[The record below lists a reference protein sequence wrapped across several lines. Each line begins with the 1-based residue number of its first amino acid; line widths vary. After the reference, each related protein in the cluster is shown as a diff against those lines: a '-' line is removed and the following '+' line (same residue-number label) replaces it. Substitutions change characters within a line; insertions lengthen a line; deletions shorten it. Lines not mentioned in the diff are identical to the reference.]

1 MLKELLKQLE
11 KRAPLQTVLSK
22 FASLFR
28 SDVSGHQRFSAESFT
43 QLQQFLEEGEASFQ
57 GIAVQAAVR
66 WSDSS
71 QRVMLRNTILRRGF
85 LTPSCLWGY
94 RQTRGSLD
102 ELFGDFASPEMAFM
116 QILLLKE
123 SDPSRSVPFLIER
136 FLSRKEVPEELRAA
150 SRLCVLRL
158 LDAGGSPELLK
169 ALRTRY
175 SGIDIL
181 NQWRPALPNRALDLS
196 KVTAQGA
203 IDFHQLVR
211 SVHDM
216 KDLSSL
222 TRTVYLLSLFYV
234 PLAEKE
240 WRSLW
245 LGRTDQLFFQRLRLA
260 SMVEAHNGGF
270 LLTAEPTKQT
280 MVKKFLYDSYAP
292 AKESIHKL
300 KAERVR
306 EDRERRVRNSELDR
320 QALEM
325 VPEGIVCVERG
336 GFLYYMN
343 PAAESMLSENS
354 LLRERLLGAGCIS
367 EALKRYSREDVL
379 ARVTASAKE
388 HGETTEIFG
397 NRIAVEIG
405 GRRFEIE
412 LGAHVLLLRDTTDRY
427 LIEEEIGKLYRHELK
442 AALDVMAAGLST
454 VRQLISD
461 GSSEAAVEF
470 LDQVEDKR
478 VELSSLLEERI
489 DFIRLHSDAFQI
501 RPSTVN
507 LNLVVDKCVSA
518 YREAASAKDVTIKS
532 DHLHTEAVLVR
543 GEERFLRKAIDNI
556 LRNAL
561 RFSTNGGEIR
571 VTLGSER
578 LEAYVRVDDS
588 GPGIAPEHLGKIFQ
602 LGFTTGG
609 TGRGLYMAN
618 RIAKAHEGR
627 IEVTSKPG
635 NGASFTVR
643 LPLVTEV

>member
-1 MLKELLKQLE
+1 MLKEFLKQLE
-11 KRAPLQTVLSK
+11 KRAPIQTLMSK
-22 FASLFR
+22 FAPLFR
-28 SDVSGHQRFSAESFT
+28 TDVSGHPRFSGESFT

-57 GIAVQAAVR
+57 SIAVQSAVR

-85 LTPSCLWGY
+85 VTPSCLWAY

-102 ELFGDFASPEMAFM
+102 ELYGDFGSPEMAFM

-123 SDPSRSVPFLIER
+123 SDPSRSVPYLVER
-136 FLSRKEVPEELRAA
+136 YLSRKEVPEELRAA

-158 LDAGGSPELLK
+158 LDSGGSPELLK
-169 ALRTRY
+169 TLRSRY
-175 SGIDIL
+175 SGVEIL
-181 NQWRPALPNRALDLS
+181 NQWRPGLPNRALDLNR
-196 KVTAQGA
+196 VTTQGA
-203 IDFHQLVR
+203 IDFHHLVR

-260 SMVEAHNGGF
+260 GMVEAYNGGF
-270 LLTAEPTKQT
+270 LLTSEPTKQT
-280 MVKKFLYDSYAP
+280 MVKRFLYDSYAP
-292 AKESIHKL
+292 AKESIHRL

-336 GFLYYMN
+336 GLLYYMN
-343 PAAESMLSENS
+343 PAAESMLSDNAQ
-354 LLRERLLGAGCIS
+354 LRERLFGHGCIS
-367 EALKRYSREDVL
+367 EALRRYSREEVL
-379 ARVTASAKE
+379 ARVTASAKD

-397 NRIAVEIG
+397 NRIAIESN

-412 LGAHVLLLRDTTDRY
+412 LGNQVMLLRDTTDRY
-427 LIEEEIGKLYRHELK
+427 LIEKEIGKLYRHELK
-442 AALDVMAAGLST
+442 AALDVMAAGLAT
-454 VRQLISD
+454 VRQLILD
-461 GSSEAAVEF
+461 ENRDAAVEF

-507 LNLVVDKCVSA
+507 LNLLVDKCVST
-518 YREAASAKDVTIKS
+518 YREAAAAKEVTIDS
-532 DHLHTEAVLVR
+532 NHLHAEAVLVR

-561 RFSTNGGEIR
+561 KFSPNGSEIR
-571 VTLGSER
+571 TTLGSER
-578 LEAYVRVDDS
+578 MEAFVRVDDS
-588 GPGIAPEHLGKIFQ
+588 GPGIIPEHLGKIFQ
-602 LGFTTGG
+602 LGFTTDG

-618 RIAKAHEGR
+618 RIVKAHDGR

>member
-1 MLKELLKQLE
+1 
-11 KRAPLQTVLSK
+11 
-22 FASLFR
+22 
-28 SDVSGHQRFSAESFT
+28 
-43 QLQQFLEEGEASFQ
+43 
-57 GIAVQAAVR
+57 
-66 WSDSS
+66 
-71 QRVMLRNTILRRGF
+71 
-85 LTPSCLWGY
+85 
-94 RQTRGSLD
+94 
-102 ELFGDFASPEMAFM
+102 M

-123 SDPSRSVPFLIER
+123 SDPARSVPFLIER

-175 SGIDIL
+175 SGVDIL
-181 NQWRPALPNRALDLS
+181 NQWRPGLPNRALDLS
-196 KVTAQGA
+196 RVTTQGA
-203 IDFHQLVR
+203 IDFHHLVR

-234 PLAEKE
+234 PLSEKE

-260 SMVEAHNGGF
+260 GMVETYNGGL
-270 LLTAEPTKQT
+270 LLTSEPTKQT
-280 MVKKFLYDSYAP
+280 VIKKFLFDSYVP
-292 AKESIHKL
+292 AKESIHRL

-306 EDRERRVRNSELDR
+306 EDRERRVRTSELDR

-343 PAAESMLSENS
+343 PAAETMLSDNHQ
-354 LLRERLLGAGCIS
+354 LRERLFGHGCIA
-367 EALKRYSREDVL
+367 EVLKRYSREDIL
-379 ARVTASAKE
+379 ARVSASAKE

-397 NRIAVEIG
+397 NRIAIEVG

-412 LGAHVLLLRDTTDRY
+412 LGAQVVLLRDTTDRH
-427 LIEEEIGKLYRHELK
+427 LIEKEIGKLYRHELK
-442 AALDVMAAGLST
+442 AALDVMAAGLDT

-461 GSSEAAVEF
+461 GNSESAVEF

-478 VELSSLLEERI
+478 VELSSMLEERI

-501 RPSTVN
+501 RPSSVN
-507 LNLVVDKCVSA
+507 LNLVVDKCVSN
-518 YREAASAKDVTIKS
+518 YREAAAAKEVNIKS
-532 DHLHTEAVLVR
+532 NHLHTEAVLVM
-543 GEERFLRKAIDNI
+543 GEERFLLKALDNI
-556 LRNAL
+556 VRNAL
-561 RFSTNGGEIR
+561 KFTNNGGDIR
-571 VTLGSER
+571 LTLGSER
-578 LEAYVRVDDS
+578 LEAYVRVEDT
-588 GPGIAPEHLGKIFQ
+588 GPGILPEHMGKIFQ
-602 LGFTTGG
+602 LGFTTDG
-609 TGRGLYMAN
+609 TGRGLYMAK
-618 RIAKAHEGR
+618 RIVKAHEGR
-627 IEVTSKPG
+627 IEVASKSG